1 MIDDDPSYFSVILE
15 AKLNSVPEIAQS
27 SDPAPD
33 PVKAES
39 GNQLP
44 RDGELSK
51 VENANIETA
60 VEVTHDVGNKAMFF
74 MILFF
79 IRSSAPNKKNS
90 EDERYSKYFKML
102 KMGVPLQAVKNKMK
116 QEGLDDSVLDNPDGS
131 VIDSNDGGVKH
142 NKDEEESSGGDES
155 DSWDE

>member
-1 MIDDDPSYFSVILE
+1 MIDDDPSYFSAILE

-27 SDPAPD
+27 SNPAPE

-44 RDGELSK
+44 SNGELSK

-60 VEVTHDVGNKAMFF
+60 VEVTHDAGNKAMFF

>member
-1 MIDDDPSYFSVILE
+1 MSGIL
-15 AKLNSVPEIAQS
+15 
-27 SDPAPD
+27 
-33 PVKAES
+33 
-39 GNQLP
+39 
-44 RDGELSK
+44 
-51 VENANIETA
+51 ENANIETA